1 MPLFCEFD
9 AGRWNK
15 QREMIQKPSNHIFQV
30 ARHPPYPTRSWRL
43 NNGRERME
51 ERWGTRLEANT
62 NKKWNKNVKEQLDR
76 ASRVFSLLGNRVR
89 AKSSKKKKKKNKTR
103 IGGKSYIETL
113 GLPIRSTSCARG
125 RNQEP
130 FSPLAFP

>member
-89 AKSSKKKKKKNKTR
+89 AKSSKKKKKKKNKTR
-103 IGGKSYIETL
+103 IGGKVISRL
-113 GLPIRSTSCARG
+113 SGFPSARRLAQEG
-125 RNQEP
+125 GTRNP
-130 FSPLAFP
+130 SAP